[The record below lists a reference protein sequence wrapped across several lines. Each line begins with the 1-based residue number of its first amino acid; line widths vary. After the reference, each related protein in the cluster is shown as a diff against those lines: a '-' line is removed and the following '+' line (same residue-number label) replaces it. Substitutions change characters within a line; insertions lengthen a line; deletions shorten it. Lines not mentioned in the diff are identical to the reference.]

1 VLKLFIVPLMS
12 VFVWNLVSI
21 SPDGEVSNR
30 ERYYKEKTKC
40 ISVANIIAQNYR
52 SSEDRDISRTT
63 LECWKVAWAP
73 GIETN

>member
-1 VLKLFIVPLMS
+1 MLKLFIVPLMS

-30 ERYYKEKTKC
+30 ERYYKEKNQC
-40 ISVANIIAQNYR
+40 ISVAKIIAQNYR